1 MEECKNCQSLSSR
14 LKESEAENEKL
25 KKEIQRMH
33 DAAEVSYHD
42 LKSRLKEAE
51 KNLEIERLGWKTI
64 VEERDLRL
72 SQAEAENETLKLC
85 LKNSNALIADGA
97 DEAEKIVGRLQK
109 RLSHLMDVAGRLK
122 SALETK
128 EFDQTYEGNHWC
140 SECDGGHMKYMDDC
154 KYKLALA
161 EWDGIKNVQ

>member
-109 RLSHLMDVAGRLK
+109 RLSHLMDVAGK
-122 SALETK
+122 MAGALE
-128 EFDQTYEGNHWC
+128 EIICAEVC
-140 SECDGGHMKYMDDC
+140 MCDPMSKGVCEIQKS
-154 KYKLALA
+154 KLALA
-161 EWDGIKNVQ
+161 EWDGIKDGGK